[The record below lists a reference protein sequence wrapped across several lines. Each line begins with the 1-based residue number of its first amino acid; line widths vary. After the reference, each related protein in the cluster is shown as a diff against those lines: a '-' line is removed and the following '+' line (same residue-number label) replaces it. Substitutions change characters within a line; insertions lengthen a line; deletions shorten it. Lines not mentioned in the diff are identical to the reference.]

1 MTESLTWNA
10 RVADGIWELLLSD
23 GSFNDIYLISGG
35 IT

>member
-10 RVADGIWELLLSD
+10 GVADGIWELLLSD
-23 GSFNDIYLISGG
+23 GSINDIYLISGG